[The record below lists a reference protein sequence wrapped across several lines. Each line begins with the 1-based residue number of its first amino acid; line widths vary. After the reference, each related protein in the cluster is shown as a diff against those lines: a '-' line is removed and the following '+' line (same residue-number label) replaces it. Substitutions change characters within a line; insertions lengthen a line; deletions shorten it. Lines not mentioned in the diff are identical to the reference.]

1 MQTLK
6 TIVSGCFGLK
16 WLEVNHES
24 LVEDKNRID
33 QRQENLKKM
42 AGKKFFLTA
51 KRIRCLKF
59 FLFDVVRLLRVS
71 SDHGALLLHRS
82 RDGRAMNRRRAL
94 RHRRRRRRVLLLE
107 RRPAAVAL
115 RAAPASGRR
124 PETLHRLV
132 EAGSALDGAALLLL
146 RAAMVLLL
154 LLDLLLEDRPAR
166 VERR

>member
-1 MQTLK
+1 MSE
-6 TIVSGCFGLK
+6 I
-16 WLEVNHES
+16 
-24 LVEDKNRID
+24 
-33 QRQENLKKM
+33 
-42 AGKKFFLTA
+42 
-51 KRIRCLKF
+51 

-124 PETLHRLV
+124 PEALHRLV
-132 EAGSALDGAALLLL
+132 EAGAALDGGERCLFVVWYTMTNKLDS
-146 RAAMVLLL
+146 MVNSPWSTSITNNDQDSSSDSNSCLF
-154 LLDLLLEDRPAR
+154 DLVNGLYLIDSCLIEKAFKLY
-166 VERR
+166 